1 MNSLRRPLT
10 TGRRLA
16 LFQRAD
22 DRAAGVIGVFH
33 GSFEV
38 DVRNI
43 FAPFDLFELQA
54 DGAVEGKDRLLGV
67 FECLGQESG
76 KSHV

>member
-1 MNSLRRPLT
+1 MGEFAAAPT
-10 TGRRLA
+10 HYGRRLA

-43 FAPFDLFELQA
+43 FAPFDLFELSNIVARALQKKNIKTHNST
-54 DGAVEGKDRLLGV
+54 D
-67 FECLGQESG
+67 
-76 KSHV
+76 